1 MGLPRGEQRCVS
13 GRDPLIGVFD
23 HVEAIEWLKTS
34 FADRYGVECPTALRS
49 IAGFG
54 EAIQAAHRGKWI
66 ENRSWVPLLPAGEPH
81 WILIHASS
89 TKCDPNDDLLRGVDC
104 GELHYGAIIGYAKL
118 IGWRRLPK
126 CQTTKWNDKGINQHC
141 DELRDIVEG
150 YSGIRPDHGI
160 LHAEN
165 VPEIVHWI
173 FVEPVRLE
181 QPIPCA
187 GKLRLW
193 KLREINRG
201 AAGLDGT

>member
-1 MGLPRGEQRCVS
+1 MSAQWSGSKQVLPTDTVLSVRQPYAQLLVS
-13 GRDPLIGVFD
+13 ARRSNPLIA
-23 HVEAIEWLKTS
+23 E
-34 FADRYGVECPTALRS
+34 
-49 IAGFG
+49 
-54 EAIQAAHRGKWI
+54 KWI
-66 ENRSWVPLLPAGEPH
+66 ENRSWVPSLPAGEPH

-89 TKCDPNDDLLRGVDC
+89 TKCDPDDDLLRGVDC

-126 CQTTKWNDKGINQHC
+126 CQTTKWNDKGFNQHC

-165 VPEIVHWI
+165 VPEIVNWI

-181 QPIPCA
+181 QPIPCS

-193 KLREINRG
+193 KLPEINRG